1 MDGELRT
8 EAPTSPVGRVLGVLV
23 VIVVIAGG
31 GVLGWMPRAE
41 RAARLAAQEAERA
54 APPRVLI
61 ETVQA
66 APPELTV
73 TLPATSDPAET
84 IAVIARADGFVRALH
99 ADLGDHVRAGQ
110 LLAELGAPERDEEIR
125 AASAR
130 LGEAEQ
136 RLALTRASTERT
148 TTLSAQ
154 GVVTGQEN
162 DDAQLSLS
170 TASAALDSQRAEL
183 RRLQALRGYQRIVA
197 PFDGIVTARA
207 IDRGALATANA
218 TVLFEIARPDVEV
231 VVDVPQEHAPAMA
244 IGLDAEI
251 LEGERVVATGRVAR
265 TASRL
270 DPATRTM
277 RIEIEVPTSPGLL
290 AGMYLRARLRVPRVH
305 AAALLPA
312 RALVMTNEGPS
323 AWVVGTDDHA
333 HLRRVEIMRDRG
345 RDLEIATG
353 VQPGDRVVLSAPDG
367 LADRAIV
374 TPVERGAPR

>member
-8 EAPTSPVGRVLGVLV
+8 EAPTSPVGRVLGVLAA
-23 VIVVIAGG
+23 IAVIAGG
-31 GVLGWMPRAE
+31 GVLGWIPRAE

-61 ETVQA
+61 DAVQA
-66 APPELTV
+66 APPQLAI

-148 TTLSAQ
+148 TTLTTQ
-154 GVVTGQEN
+154 GVVTGQES

-170 TASAALDSQRAEL
+170 TASASLDSSRAEL

-207 IDRGALATANA
+207 IDRGALAAANA
-218 TVLFEIARPDVEV
+218 TVLFEIARPEVEV
-231 VVDVPQEHAPAMA
+231 VVDVPQEHAPAVS
-244 IGLDAEI
+244 IGLEAEI

-290 AGMYLRARLRVPRVH
+290 AGMYLRARLSVPRVH
-305 AAALLPA
+305 EAALLPA
-312 RALVMTNEGPS
+312 RALVTTNEGPS
-323 AWVVGTDDHA
+323 AWVVDAEDHA
-333 HLRRVEIMRDRG
+333 HLQRLQIARDRG
-345 RDLEIATG
+345 RDLEIASG
-353 VQPGDRVVLSAPDG
+353 VRAGDRVVLSAPDG
-367 LADRAIV
+367 LVDGAIV